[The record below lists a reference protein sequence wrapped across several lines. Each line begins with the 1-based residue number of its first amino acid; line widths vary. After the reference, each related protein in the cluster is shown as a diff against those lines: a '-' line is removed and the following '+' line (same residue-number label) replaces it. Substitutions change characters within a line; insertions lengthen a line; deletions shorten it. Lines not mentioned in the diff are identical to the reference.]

1 MVPVNPFEIVGVVTG
16 ILGVWLTTRQKI
28 WCWPVGLIS
37 VVAFIVV
44 FFRAKLYAAMG
55 LQFVYVGLAL
65 YGWYHWLHGGSG
77 HGLLRVSRVPRHV
90 ALALAAA
97 GAALTA
103 TLGTWLDLRTDQ
115 ALPYADAFA
124 TSFSLAA
131 QWMQAQKYLENWVV
145 WIVVDLVYVYMLRTR
160 SLDLTAVLYAVYLVL
175 ALMGIRSWRKS
186 MAAGAGV

>member
-1 MVPVNPFEIVGVVTG
+1 MSPFEVVGVVTG
-16 ILGVWLTTRQKI
+16 LLGVWFMTRQRI
-28 WCWPVGLIS
+28 WAWPILILS
-37 VVAFIVV
+37 CLVFTVV

-65 YGWYHWLHGGSG
+65 YGWYHWLHGGSA
-77 HGLLRVSRVPRHV
+77 HGLLRVSRVPRRV
-90 ALALAAA
+90 ALVLAAA

-103 TLGTWLDLRTDQ
+103 ALGTWLDLRTDQ

-131 QWMQAQKYLENWVV
+131 QWMQAQKHLENWAV
-145 WIVVDLVYVYMLRTR
+145 WIVVDLVYVAMLRTR
-160 SLDLTAVLYAVYLVL
+160 SLDLTAVLYAVDLVL

-186 MAAGAGV
+186 MATGAGV